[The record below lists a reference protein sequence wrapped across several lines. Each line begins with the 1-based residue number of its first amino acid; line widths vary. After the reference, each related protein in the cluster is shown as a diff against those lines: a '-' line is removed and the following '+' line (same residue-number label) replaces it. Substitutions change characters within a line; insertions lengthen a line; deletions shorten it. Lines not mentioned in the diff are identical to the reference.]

1 MNPLKT
7 YPSTY
12 AQFLLFLAL
21 TFFVAG
27 CGPSRQPTPTATPT
41 SVLPTVQ
48 AILAPKITEIP
59 ATMADDAVAEST
71 ENGPSIEPTE
81 VTITTNQSVV
91 TVGDLLAIVGADPD
105 SAESANSMTAAESNP
120 VEAETPELAPT
131 STAAPTPNL
140 RPATVVPDLSTNEPI
155 VAAIIAPTE
164 TETTVPIVEST
175 TAPPTN
181 VPTAVPT
188 VAPTVAPTI
197 APIAA
202 SDPAALPNPPNELG
216 AVLVLEYHLIEP
228 GEDSTYSRT
237 PESVL
242 SDLKWLYANNFY
254 PIKFRDLAE
263 GTIDIPAGKSPV
275 VLAFDDSSIGQFRFL
290 ADGTVDPTSAM
301 GVILDF
307 AASRA
312 DFPPVITA
320 FPLLDVDVPSRILW
334 GQPELANRK
343 LQMIVEWG
351 GEIGSHTVSHE
362 RLDLVGEERIQWQL
376 ANSTQWLE
384 ERIGNGYEVR
394 SLALP
399 LGAYPLN
406 EALLRSGESEGIS
419 YRFTG
424 AAEVAGGPA
433 FSPFSTG
440 HDPYHIR
447 RAQAVPGYIDN
458 IFSFLA
464 NRPSLKYTSDGD
476 PQTITIP
483 SEETLDEEQRGT
495 FEESAWSGYRVV
507 RYERE

>member
-1 MNPLKT
+1 MNPLKIQDL
-7 YPSTY
+7 PLSL
-12 AQFLLFLAL
+12 LLFLL
-21 TFFVAG
+21 ILVTG
-27 CGPSRQPTPTATPT
+27 CGSNRQPAGTATP
-41 SVLPTVQ
+41 PTKQPNVQ
-48 AILAPKITEIP
+48 AILAPNASEIS
-59 ATMADDAVAEST
+59 AVETVVAVAESST
-71 ENGPSIEPTE
+71 NTPSIESTDL
-81 VTITTNQSVV
+81 VTTSEQSVL
-91 TVGDLLAIVGADPD
+91 TVGDMLALVA
-105 SAESANSMTAAESNP
+105 AEPVTALSEGSTPATTIPATQIPATQIPPTQIPATAA
-120 VEAETPELAPT
+120 PELDPT
-131 STAAPTPNL
+131 STAVPTPDLRPTPVAPVNRTVATTAAPTSI
-140 RPATVVPDLSTNEPI
+140 PATAIPST
-155 VAAIIAPTE
+155 AIPATAIPATTIPATAIA
-164 TETTVPIVEST
+164 S
-175 TAPPTN
+175 N
-181 VPTAVPT
+181 N
-188 VAPTVAPTI
+188 
-197 APIAA
+197 
-202 SDPAALPNPPNELG
+202 PAALENPPNELG

-242 SDLKWLYANNFY
+242 ADLEWLYANDFY

-263 GTIDIPAGKSPV
+263 GNIDIPAGKSPV

-307 AASRA
+307 AASHA

-334 GQPELANRK
+334 GQPELSTRK

-351 GEIGSHTVSHE
+351 GEVGSHTVSHE
-362 RLDLVGEERIQWQL
+362 RLDLVSEERIQWQL
-376 ANSTQWLE
+376 ANSTKWLAD
-384 ERIGNGYEVR
+384 RIGNGYEIR

-406 EALLRSGESEGIS
+406 EALLRSGQSEGLS

-458 IFSFLA
+458 IYAFLE

-483 SEETLDEEQRGT
+483 SEATLDEEQRGT
-495 FEESAWSGYRVV
+495 FVDSAWPGYRVV